1 MDQGLLLFAHG
12 ARDSEWAEPFE
23 RLLALVRQRSPQVQ
37 VRLAYLEL
45 MRPDVW
51 EATAELVTL
60 GIKSIQIAPIFFG
73 QGGHLRRDL
82 PALAG
87 ALRER
92 YPGIAIHL
100 GVPVGEDSKVLEAV
114 ADFCVRQLR

>member
-1 MDQGLLLFAHG
+1 MDQGLILFAHG
-12 ARDSEWAEPFE
+12 ARDTEWAEPFE
-23 RLLALVRQRSPQVQ
+23 RLLALVRQRSPQAQ

-92 YPGIAIHL
+92 YPGVAIDL
-100 GVPVGEDSKVLEAV
+100 GVAVGEDTKVLEAV
-114 ADFCVRQLR
+114 ADFCVRRLS

>member
-1 MDQGLLLFAHG
+1 
-12 ARDSEWAEPFE
+12 
-23 RLLALVRQRSPQVQ
+23 
-37 VRLAYLEL
+37 
-45 MRPDVW
+45 MRPDIA
-51 EATAELVTL
+51 EATAELVAL

-92 YPGIAIHL
+92 YPGVAIDL
-100 GVPVGEDSKVLEAV
+100 GVAVGEDTKVLEAV
-114 ADFCVRQLR
+114 ADFCVRRLS

>member
-1 MDQGLLLFAHG
+1 MGQGLILFAHG
-12 ARDSEWAEPFE
+12 ARDAEWAEPFE
-23 RLLALVRQRSPQVQ
+23 RLLDLVRQRAPQTQ

-45 MRPDVW
+45 MRPDIA
-51 EATAELVTL
+51 EATAELVAL

-82 PALAG
+82 PALVG

-92 YPGIAIHL
+92 YPGVAIDL
-100 GVPVGEDSKVLEAV
+100 GVAVGEDTKVLEAV
-114 ADFCVRQLR
+114 ADFCVRRLS